1 MSKRKFPVRGRF
13 SENLTKRFDSE
24 LRFFRS
30 WIDKPKA
37 LGAVLPTSTVTARK
51 MASLIDIESDLPVLE
66 LGPGTGVITKAILER
81 GVAAERLFTIEYTDE
96 FIPQLRRNFPGVN
109 VIHGDAFRL
118 DEQLAKWPDIIFDS
132 VVSAIP
138 LLNFPVAQRVRL
150 LYQLFD
156 RIPPGHPVVQISY
169 GAVSPIPPNCATYSV
184 EPLDWIMRNVP
195 PARLWVYRRFP
206 AA

>member
-1 MSKRKFPVRGRF
+1 MRGRF

-81 GVAAERLFTIEYTDE
+81 GIAAERLFTIEYTDE

-118 DEQLAKWPDIIFDS
+118 DEQLAKWPDITFDS

-150 LYQLFD
+150 LDQLFD
-156 RIPPGHPVVQISY
+156 RIPPGRPVVQISY
-169 GAVSPIPPNCATYSV
+169 GAVSPIPPNWATYSV

-206 AA
+206 VA